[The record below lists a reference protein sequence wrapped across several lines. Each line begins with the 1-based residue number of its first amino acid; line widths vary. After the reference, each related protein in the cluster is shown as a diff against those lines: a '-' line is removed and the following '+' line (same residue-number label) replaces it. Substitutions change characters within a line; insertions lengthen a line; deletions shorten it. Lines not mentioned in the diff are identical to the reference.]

1 MRTIPNIISRR
12 EIIGVAGNWAQF
24 FAEYG
29 ILSARKIFIPK
40 RLQIRF

>member
-12 EIIGVAGNWAQF
+12 EKIGVAGNWAGNWAEF

-29 ILSARKIFIPK
+29 ILSVRKIFIPK
-40 RLQIRF
+40 